1 MAFMSLSQLMAEQ
14 SGQELKTGCWPQES
28 KQRPGKER
36 THWLARQGLLN
47 LLSYSTQDILSKDS
61 MELSRQHTGP
71 AHTIINQ
78 RNSARLTYLTNNWAT
93 KFSSPQKTLLH
104 GVGKNNNEQ
113 NNNSKTLTSSMILEN

>member
-1 MAFMSLSQLMAEQ
+1 MAFMSLSQLMAEE

-28 KQRPGKER
+28 KQKPGKER
-36 THWLARQGLLN
+36 THSLARQGLLN

-78 RNSARLTYLTNNWAT
+78 QNSARLTYLTEAIGQLS
-93 KFSSPQKTLLH
+93 FLSPRRLYFAELAKTTM
-104 GVGKNNNEQ
+104 N
-113 NNNSKTLTSSMILEN
+113 KTTTAKH